1 MDIATTFVHGWSAGI
16 EMEGKYWS
24 EYGRQWD
31 PGRLSSK
38 SSELGAM
45 KKKAI
50 AAATVI
56 DYDTSLV
63 IRVQNAV

>member
-45 KKKAI
+45 KKKQ
-50 AAATVI
+50 
-56 DYDTSLV
+56 LLL
-63 IRVQNAV
+63 QQ